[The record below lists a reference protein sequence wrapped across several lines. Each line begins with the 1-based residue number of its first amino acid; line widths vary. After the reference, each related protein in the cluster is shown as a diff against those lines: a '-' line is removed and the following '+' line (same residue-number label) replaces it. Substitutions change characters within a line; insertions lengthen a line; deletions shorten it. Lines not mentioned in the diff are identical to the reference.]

1 MNYLI
6 YDQNGKKQALLQ
18 NVTSIQWK
26 PRYWESGSA
35 EIHARPTDEN
45 IKYLTEQNR
54 IVCQERGEILFIDYV
69 QRTDQNSDGADMV
82 IHGSLDNLGD
92 RINTSTLSITNVEE
106 GLRKLITQNQR
117 GLDITLAPAKGLTAK
132 VARTKTTWQT
142 LRSTFADLCQESGLG
157 WRQIVKDGQ
166 LNVLEIYQ
174 GKEAKNARFSDDL
187 GNITSQEYIKDLSDY
202 FNYIYVLGEENG
214 GARTQLV
221 IDARAEGEA
230 AIEKYV
236 DARDLQSTYTGDDG
250 NEHTYSTEE
259 YMALLNARGQQKR
272 AEMLSQAYSFEFELN
287 EQNRIAVLGRDY
299 DLGDIVPVISK
310 RFGVANLARLTG
322 LNIVE
327 EQNTNTKITLELSV
341 EKMEVLK

>member
-6 YDQNGKKQALLQ
+6 YDQSGKKQALLQ

-26 PRYWESGSA
+26 PRYWSSGSA

-45 IKYLTEQNR
+45 IKYLVEHNR
-54 IVCQERGEILFIDYV
+54 VVCQERGEILFIDYV

-82 IHGSLDNLGD
+82 IHGRLDNLGD

-106 GLRKLITQNQR
+106 GLRKLVTQNQR

-132 VARTKTTWQT
+132 VVRTKTTWQT
-142 LRSTFADLCQESGLG
+142 LRSTFADFCKESGLG

-174 GKEAKNARFSDDL
+174 GKEAKTARFSDDL

-202 FNYIYVLGEENG
+202 FNYIYVLGEDNNG
-214 GARTQLV
+214 TRTQLV

-230 AIEKYV
+230 IIEKYV

-250 NEHTYSTEE
+250 NEHTYSSEE

-310 RFGVANLARLTG
+310 RFGVANLARITG

>member
-6 YDQNGKKQALLQ
+6 YDQSGKKQALLQ

-26 PRYWESGSA
+26 PRYWSSGSA
-35 EIHARPTDEN
+35 EIHARPTEEN
-45 IKYLTEQNR
+45 IKYLKEHNR

-92 RINTSTLSITNVEE
+92 RINTSTIDITNVEE
-106 GLRKLITQNQR
+106 GLRTLVTQNQR

-132 VARTKTTWQT
+132 VTRTKTTWQT

-157 WRQIVKDGQ
+157 WRQIVKGGQ

-174 GKEAKNARFSDDL
+174 GKEAKNARFSDEL
-187 GNITSQEYIKDLSDY
+187 GNISSQEYTKDLSEY
-202 FNYIYVLGEENG
+202 FNYIYVLGEGEGSN
-214 GARTQLV
+214 RKSV
-221 IDARAEGEA
+221 IIDARAEGEPI
-230 AIEKYV
+230 IEKYV

-250 NEHTYSTEE
+250 NEHTYSSEE
-259 YMALLNARGQQKR
+259 YTALLNVRGQQKYT
-272 AEMLSQAYSFEFELN
+272 EMLSKAYSFESELD
-287 EQNRIAVLGRDY
+287 EENRLAVLGRDY
-299 DLGDIVPVISK
+299 DLGDLVPVVSK

-327 EQNTNTKITLELSV
+327 EQNTNTKITLELSI

>member
-45 IKYLTEQNR
+45 VRYLVEHNR
-54 IVCQERGEILFIDYV
+54 VVCQERNEILFIDYV
-69 QRTDQNSDGADMV
+69 QRNDQNPDGGDMI

-92 RINTSTLSITNVEE
+92 RINTGTLAITNVEE
-106 GLRKLITQNQR
+106 GLRKLVMNNRR
-117 GLDITLAPAKGLTAK
+117 GLDITLASSKGLTAK
-132 VARTKTTWQT
+132 VTRTETTWQT
-142 LRSTFADLCQESGLG
+142 LRSSFTDFCQESGLG
-157 WRQIVKDGQ
+157 WREIIKNGQ

-174 GKEAKNARFSDDL
+174 GKQAKNARFSDEL
-187 GNITSQEYIKDLSDY
+187 GNISSQEYTKDLSEY
-202 FNYIYVLGEENG
+202 FNYIYVLGEDNG
-214 GARTQLV
+214 TNRTSV
-221 IDARAEGEA
+221 IIDARGEGEA
-230 AIEKYV
+230 TIEKYI
-236 DARDLQSTYTGDDG
+236 DARDLQSTYTDSKGS
-250 NEHTYSTEE
+250 EHTYNTEE
-259 YMALLNARGQQKR
+259 YAALLNARGQQKY
-272 AEMLSQAYSFEFELN
+272 AEMLSKAYKFECELN
-287 EQNRIAVLGRDY
+287 EENRLAVLGRDY

-310 RFGVANLARLTG
+310 RFGVSNLARITG

-327 EQNTNTKITLELSV
+327 EQNTNTKITLELSI

>member
-6 YDQNGKKQALLQ
+6 YDQKGKKQALLQ

-45 IKYLTEQNR
+45 IKYLVEHNR

-106 GLRKLITQNQR
+106 GLRKLVTQNQR

-157 WRQIVKDGQ
+157 WRLIVKDGQ

-214 GARTQLV
+214 GTRTQLV

-230 AIEKYV
+230 IIEKYV

-310 RFGVANLARLTG
+310 RFGVANLARITG

>member
-6 YDQNGKKQALLQ
+6 YDQSGKKQALLQ
-18 NVTSIQWK
+18 NITSIQWK
-26 PRYWESGSA
+26 PRYWSSGTA
-35 EIHARPTDEN
+35 EIHARPTEEN
-45 IKYLTEQNR
+45 IKYLTEHNR

-69 QRTDQNSDGADMV
+69 QRTDQSSDGADMV

-92 RINTSTLSITNVEE
+92 RINTSTIDITNVEE
-106 GLRKLITQNQR
+106 GLRTLVTQNQR

-157 WRQIVKDGQ
+157 WRQIVKGGQ

-174 GKEAKNARFSDDL
+174 GKEAKNARFSDEL
-187 GNITSQEYIKDLSDY
+187 GNISSQEYTKDLSEY
-202 FNYIYVLGEENG
+202 FNYIYVLGEGEG
-214 GARTQLV
+214 PSRKSV
-221 IDARAEGEA
+221 IIDARAKGEPT
-230 AIEKYV
+230 IEKYV
-236 DARDLQSTYTGDDG
+236 DARDLQSTYTDDSG
-250 NEHTYSTEE
+250 KEHTYGAEE
-259 YMALLNARGQQKR
+259 YLALLNARGQQKY
-272 AEMLSQAYSFEFELN
+272 AEMLSKAYSFEVELDEEN
-287 EQNRIAVLGRDY
+287 KLAVLGRDY
-299 DLGDIVPVISK
+299 DLGDIVPVVSK
-310 RFGVANLARLTG
+310 RFGVANMARLTG